1 LITGFFILVTFY
13 LAYRLNRD
21 EGIIV
26 ILQERITNLEEIQ
39 REMILENEAVKAERK
54 ID

>member
-1 LITGFFILVTFY
+1 MITGFFILVTFY

-39 REMILENEAVKAERK
+39 QGMLLENDAVKAERK

>member
-1 LITGFFILVTFY
+1 MIGAFSLLVTFY

-26 ILQERITNLEEIQ
+26 TLQGRVAE
-39 REMILENEAVKAERK
+39 LENSTQSAEK
-54 ID
+54 FEEE